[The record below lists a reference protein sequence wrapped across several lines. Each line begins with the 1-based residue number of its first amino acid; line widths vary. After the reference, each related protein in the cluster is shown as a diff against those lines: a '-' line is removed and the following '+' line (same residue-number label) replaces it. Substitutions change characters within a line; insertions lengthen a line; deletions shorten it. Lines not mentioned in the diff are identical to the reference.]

1 MRISVDC
8 ARWLSTSLALVALAV
23 GPLRASAAELEQ
35 ARLANGLDLLLK
47 ESHGGPM
54 VASIVTVGAGARF
67 EDAQSYGASHFL
79 EHMVFNGTATRTRED
94 INEGIKA
101 YGGYIN
107 AFTRR
112 EYTCYVLLIP
122 REYLREGLAIQA
134 DMLFG
139 SQLPAAE
146 FEKEKRVV
154 IEEMNK
160 DYDSGSYRGELHRNA
175 FLLAGTPYAHPI
187 LGSVE
192 TIERLRRE
200 DVLAY
205 YREHYQ
211 PGNCRLF
218 LVGDFE
224 RGAAFT
230 LVDSL
235 FGQVPGQAPAPL
247 SPVALPWPAAPAL
260 HSYRAEEGSPRLD
273 LVWRIPALSMTAG
286 DAAAHA
292 ALAEMLTDEH
302 RSPLRGEGP
311 ALELGAG
318 LEYFADFGLLTL
330 TLDVGEQDPAQ
341 QLRLLSE
348 RLATLGTWVP
358 DHAWTAE
365 VANRLRVDD
374 ILLQDTYHYYAMMKS
389 AELHLGGYP
398 FLASYRDA
406 VAALDPAALRGALEG
421 GILAGAPQVLWS
433 AQSADSAATALPGGF
448 SAAAFRV
455 QAGDATLG
463 VDAAAPARPARRAP
477 AAAAGEAGEL
487 RLRLDNGLTVLLRSD
502 PSSEVCAAHVLVRGR
517 SACEPPGREG
527 MVTLAHE
534 LLLAGTRRHDEA
546 SLAAAL
552 SGLGARLK
560 LGDDPWIPFDDYYTR
575 EDFSFL
581 RLEALDETA
590 DAALALLAELL
601 GEASYPE
608 AAVEREKGKLL
619 GSLRMQSPRPSEV
632 ARQALGEQLFAG
644 GPRGRSLRGTPASI
658 AAITAEEL
666 RSFHPRY
673 FAPERMILSVVS
685 GLPLSTLRRSVET
698 RFGTLPAAPGI
709 PLSPTTVAVGPA
721 ELRRPLEKAQVALL
735 AARALPP
742 AAALPEEVEVLV
754 DVLSARLAL
763 ELREVQGLAYSVG
776 AGLSFVPGLAG
787 GEPGFTLATLQIATG
802 AENREQ
808 ARRGMQ
814 AELERLAT
822 APPSGEEVFRAV
834 NGRWGRELM
843 RDLSRIHQ
851 AYRLGLREHLGLAP
865 FVQDTERVAR
875 QRTAEPALLAGS
887 ARQFLLQDDWIWTL
901 AGGGLQ

>member
-1 MRISVDC
+1 MRHSAPC
-8 ARWLSTSLALVALAV
+8 AHWLSTFAALTALAV
-23 GPLRASAAELEQ
+23 LPLRSGAAELEQ
-35 ARLANGLDLLLK
+35 TRLANGLDVLLK

-67 EDAQSYGASHFL
+67 EDAQSHGASHFL
-79 EHMVFNGTATRTRED
+79 EHMVFNGTATRSRED

-122 REYLREGLAIQA
+122 RDYLREGLAIQA

-154 IEEMNK
+154 LEEMNK
-160 DYDSGSYRGELHRNA
+160 DYDNGNYRAELHHDA

-187 LGSVE
+187 LGTVA

-205 YREHYQ
+205 YKERYQ

-224 RGAAFT
+224 REPALA
-230 LVDSL
+230 LLDSL
-235 FGQVPGQAPAPL
+235 YGQAPGHSPAAL
-247 SPVALPWPAAPAL
+247 TPVALLWPDAPTV
-260 HSYRAEEGSPRLD
+260 HNYRSEEGSPRLD
-273 LVWRIPALSMTAG
+273 LVWQIPAMTSG
-286 DAAAHA
+286 DAAAQA
-292 ALAEMLTDEH
+292 ALVEMLVDEH
-302 RSPLRGEGP
+302 RSPLLGGEGP
-311 ALELGAG
+311 MLELGAG

-330 TLDVGEQDPAQ
+330 SLDTGDEDPAAL
-341 QLRLLSE
+341 LRLLSE
-348 RLATLGTWVP
+348 RLKTLGTWVP

-398 FLASYRDA
+398 FLVGYRDA
-406 VAALDPAALRGALEG
+406 AAALDPAALRAALEG
-421 GILAGAPQVLWS
+421 CLFAGAPQVLWS
-433 AQSADSAATALPGGF
+433 AQDADSAATLLPGGLA
-448 SAAAFRV
+448 AAAFRV
-455 QAGDATLG
+455 QPGNAVLS
-463 VDAAAPARPARRAP
+463 VDAAAPVRPARRAP
-477 AAAAGEAGEL
+477 ASAAGDAGEA

-502 PSSEVCAAHVLVRGR
+502 PSSEVTAAHLLVRGR
-517 SACEPPGREG
+517 SACEPAGREG

-534 LLLAGTRRHDEA
+534 LLLAGTQRRDEA
-546 SLAAAL
+546 SLSAAL

-560 LGDDPWIPFDDYYTR
+560 VGDDPWIPFDDYYTR

-601 GEASYPE
+601 GEATYPE

-666 RSFHPRY
+666 RSFHSRY

-685 GLPLSTLRRSVET
+685 GLPLATLRRSVEA
-698 RFGTLPAAPGI
+698 RFGALPAVPGI
-709 PLSPTTVAVGPA
+709 SLAATPLAAGPA
-721 ELRRPLEKAQVALL
+721 ELTRPLEKTQVALL

-742 AAALPEEVEVLV
+742 AAALPDELEVLV
-754 DVLSARLAL
+754 DVLSARLGL

-776 AGLSFVPGLAG
+776 AGLSTVPGLAVD
-787 GEPGFTLATLQIATG
+787 EPGFSLVTLQIATA

-822 APPSGEEVFRAV
+822 SPPSGDEVFRAV

-851 AYRLGLREHLGLAP
+851 AYRLGLREHLGLDP
-865 FVQDTERVAR
+865 FAADTERVAR
-875 QRTAEPALLAGS
+875 QRAAEPAQLAGL
-887 ARQFLLQDDWIWTL
+887 ARQFLLQDDWIWAL